1 MREEVNQKFDQLI
14 LSRNKND
21 SNYKARENWYQ
32 IKKEEDLDSIDLLE
46 AKQKK
51 WKKRKFH
58 DIEKKIQ
65 ENTKP
70 KKTILEFNCQ
80 ESVSIKSFSV
90 KINK

>member
-14 LSRNKND
+14 LSHDKND
-21 SNYKARENWYQ
+21 SNYKARKNWYQ

-51 WKKRKFH
+51 KWKKRKFH

-65 ENTKP
+65 ETTKP
-70 KKTILEFNCQ
+70 KKNN
-80 ESVSIKSFSV
+80 SRV
-90 KINK
+90 